1 MKYPYIGKGL
11 NSGSIVLFYEQN
23 KGVTLE
29 SKTWASENL
38 QHSNCINEDLF
49 TNITRECLENTY
61 GKVESKEH
69 ADFLIKLAEK
79 NKIKLGIGGY
89 SERKNYFYFTEDEG
103 LLYLVFASFSPSNK
117 HTSITIPL
125 PPKGEDMKSENVKS
139 EWPQVGDVVKGPK
152 DELLQVR
159 GIDEAHIWCLD
170 TELEY
175 WTYHVSLLKK
185 PPTPEE
191 ELREKL
197 KEELSLYIS
206 LHDPHDTKIDLTD
219 AILNGE
225 IEGLSYKPE

>member
-79 NKIKLGIGGY
+79 NKIELGIGGY

-125 PPKGEDMKSENVKS
+125 PPVEPKPKS
-139 EWPQVGDVVKGPK
+139 WPQVGDEVKGPK
-152 DELLQVR
+152 DILLQVR
-159 GIDEAHIWCLD
+159 GIDGPHIWCLD
-170 TELEY
+170 VELDY
-175 WTYHVSLLKK
+175 CTYHVSLLKK
-185 PPTPEE
+185 PLTPEE
-191 ELREKL
+191 ELESKIKSMIEFTNYNPKL
-197 KEELSLYIS
+197 IAEYIAR
-206 LHDPHDTKIDLTD
+206 DGIK
-219 AILNGE
+219 
-225 IEGLSYKPE
+225 GLSYKP